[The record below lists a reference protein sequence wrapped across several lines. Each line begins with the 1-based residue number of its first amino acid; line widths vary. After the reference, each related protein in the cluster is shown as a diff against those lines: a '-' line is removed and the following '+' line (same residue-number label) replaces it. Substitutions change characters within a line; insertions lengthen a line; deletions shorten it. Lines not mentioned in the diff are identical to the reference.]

1 VCLRFAASYPVGDDR
16 LCGVARRALVW
27 VLVLALAGFV
37 ALALGYDDAPLAT
50 IDEEIATWA
59 FEDMPTFLEWVA
71 RPLSWIGGVIGLVVV
86 GVVAGALLV
95 RERAW
100 LDLGFFLAAFA
111 GSQLVVQLLKVLVDR
126 ARPDLG
132 SVVELPASAAFPSG
146 HATAG
151 VASLGAL
158 VVLVSERLP
167 SRRARVWLWSLAVV
181 LALAI
186 GLSRIALGV
195 HFATDVV
202 AGWCLGLAWLAACLL
217 VRDALRTRDMVAAPS
232 GSTH

>member
-1 VCLRFAASYPVGDDR
+1 L
-16 LCGVARRALVW
+16 
-27 VLVLALAGFV
+27 VLVLAVAGFV
-37 ALALGYDDAPLAT
+37 ALALVYDDEPLAT
-50 IDEEIATWA
+50 IDDEIATWA
-59 FEDMPTFLEWVA
+59 FEDLPTSLEWVA
-71 RPLSWIGGVIGLVVV
+71 RLLSWIGGVIGLVVV
-86 GVVAGALLV
+86 GVVAGAVLV

-100 LDLGFFLAAFA
+100 LDLGFFVAAFV
-111 GSQLVVQLLKVLVDR
+111 GSQLVVLLLKALFDR

-132 SVVELPASAAFPSG
+132 SVVELPSSAAFPSG

-167 SRRARVWLWSLAVV
+167 SRRSRVWLWSLAVV
-181 LALAI
+181 LGLSI

-202 AGWCLGLAWLAACLL
+202 AGWCLGLAWLAGCLL
-217 VRDALRTRDMVAAPS
+217 ARDVLRERGMVASPS